1 MTGTTSS
8 WQDKSR
14 NLDASLVVPT
24 LPVRTKFDFARHFM
38 RWMSSQVSTFLSA
51 LGTAIAATMLAMFA
65 NGIAAAQ
72 TGADATRD
80 PMAGHRAELDQ
91 ALSEK
96 DPLRR
101 LFFFDPVDAEGP
113 SPGVPCNHIAARRP
127 EQTAGEGWVAV
138 FETRGAPVRRFR
150 FWVPP
155 AAGLDAEAV
164 AAAGRAFAATHA
176 GEAEIVLIGVRR
188 FVWCR

>member
-1 MTGTTSS
+1 
-8 WQDKSR
+8 
-14 NLDASLVVPT
+14 
-24 LPVRTKFDFARHFM
+24 
-38 RWMSSQVSTFLSA
+38 MSAFLSMLVA
-51 LGTAIAATMLAMFA
+51 AISATILATLA
-65 NGIAAAQ
+65 NDIAAAQ
-72 TGADATRD
+72 TRQDTTRD

-113 SPGVPCNHIAARRP
+113 NPGVPCNHLAARRP
-127 EQTAGEGWVAV
+127 EQTAGEGWVTV
-138 FETRGAPVRRFR
+138 FETRSAPVRRFR

-155 AAGLDAEAV
+155 AAGLDAETAT
-164 AAAGRAFAATHA
+164 AAGRAFAATHA
-176 GEAEIVLIGVRR
+176 DKAEIVLIGVRR

>member
-1 MTGTTSS
+1 LEAPKVKT
-8 WQDKSR
+8 
-14 NLDASLVVPT
+14 
-24 LPVRTKFDFARHFM
+24 
-38 RWMSSQVSTFLSA
+38 MSGQVSVFLST
-51 LGTAIAATMLAMFA
+51 LGAAISATMFATLA

-72 TGADATRD
+72 TGQDATRD
-80 PMAGHRAELDQ
+80 PLAGHRAELDQ

-101 LFFFDPVDAEGP
+101 MFFFDPVDAEGP
-113 SPGVPCNHIAARRP
+113 SPGVPCNHLAARRP

-155 AAGLDAEAV
+155 AAKLDADA
-164 AAAGRAFAATHA
+164 ATAAGRAFAASHA
-176 GEAEIVLIGVRR
+176 DEAEIVLIGVRR